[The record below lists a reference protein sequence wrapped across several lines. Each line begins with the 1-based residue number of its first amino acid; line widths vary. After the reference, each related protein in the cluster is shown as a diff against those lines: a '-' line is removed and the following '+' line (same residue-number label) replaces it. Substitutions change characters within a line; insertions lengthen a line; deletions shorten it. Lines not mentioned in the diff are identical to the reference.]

1 MAITTGFR
9 FRAGKCTIGQFIFRP
24 SPEPHVTI
32 LPGVTDHSPLQHEVG
47 QSSGSS
53 AGPPGKGTRATA
65 GSRRLRAYYEL
76 TKPGIAGFVMVT
88 AGAAFVVASRGNASL
103 APVLH
108 TLLGTLLATAGAL
121 ALNQYLEREVDAIM
135 KRTRGRPVPSGR
147 LQPAE
152 ALAFGAFLVVAGVGH
167 LWFWIGWMPALLT
180 LLSAVVYLGVYT
192 PLKSR
197 SYMATLA
204 GAFPGSAP
212 ALIGWSAATGD
223 LGVPALVLFGTMFIW
238 QLPHVVALAWLLK
251 EDYALAGFHLIPS
264 NLPDGGD
271 AWTGRQL
278 VLYSVVLIPMS
289 LALTPLGFT
298 GWIYFAGA
306 LILGG
311 IMLWWSAAAL
321 MDMTRNRVRK
331 VFFGSL
337 AYHPLLLTVM
347 LLDIQR

>member
-1 MAITTGFR
+1 M
-9 FRAGKCTIGQFIFRP
+9 P
-24 SPEPHVTI
+24 
-32 LPGVTDHSPLQHEVG
+32 PGATDHPPLPTEVD
-47 QSSGSS
+47 
-53 AGPPGKGTRATA
+53 A
-65 GSRRLRAYYEL
+65 GSRSSARTSGEGSPSGATRGRLRAYYEL

-88 AGAAFVVASRGNASL
+88 AGAAFVVASGGDAAFL
-103 APVLH
+103 PVLH

-121 ALNQYLEREVDAIM
+121 ALNQYVERDVDAIM

-147 LQPAE
+147 LRPVE
-152 ALAFGAFLVVAGVGH
+152 ALVFGLFLVAAGVGH
-167 LWFWIGWMPALLT
+167 LWFWIGWLPAVLT
-180 LLSAVVYLGVYT
+180 LLSAVVYIGVYT

-197 SYMATLA
+197 SYTATLA

-223 LGVPALVLFGTMFIW
+223 LSLPAMVLFGTMFVW

-264 NLPDGGD
+264 DLPDGGD

-278 VLYSVVLIPMS
+278 VLYSAVLLPMS
-289 LALTPLGFT
+289 LALTPLGIT

-311 IMLWWSAAAL
+311 VMLWWSVVTL
-321 MDMTRNRVRK
+321 FEMTRPRVRR

-337 AYHPLLLTVM
+337 LYHPLLLTVM
-347 LLDIQR
+347 LLDIVR

>member
-1 MAITTGFR
+1 MPPGATHPPTAATEGDASAR
-9 FRAGKCTIGQFIFRP
+9 S
-24 SPEPHVTI
+24 SPRGLRKE
-32 LPGVTDHSPLQHEVG
+32 S
-47 QSSGSS
+47 SSG
-53 AGPPGKGTRATA
+53 AARL
-65 GSRRLRAYYEL
+65 RLRAYYEL

-88 AGAAFVVASRGNASL
+88 AGAAYVVASRGDA
-103 APVLH
+103 AFVAVLH

-121 ALNQYLEREVDAIM
+121 ALNQYVERDVDAIM

-147 LQPAE
+147 LRPVE
-152 ALAFGAFLVVAGVGH
+152 ALAFGVFLVAAGVGH
-167 LWFWIGWMPALLT
+167 LWFWIGWMPAVLT
-180 LLSAVVYLGVYT
+180 LLSAVVYIGVYT

-197 SYMATLA
+197 SYTATLA

-223 LGVPALVLFGTMFIW
+223 LSLPAMVLFGTMFVW

-251 EDYALAGFHLIPS
+251 DDYALAGFHLIPS

-278 VLYSVVLIPMS
+278 VLYSAVLLPMS
-289 LALTPLGFT
+289 LALTPLGIT

-306 LILGG
+306 LLLGG
-311 IMLWWSAAAL
+311 IMLWWSVVTL
-321 MDMTRNRVRK
+321 FGMTRDRVRR

-337 AYHPLLLTVM
+337 VYHPLLLTVM
-347 LLDIQR
+347 LLDIVR

>member
-1 MAITTGFR
+1 V
-9 FRAGKCTIGQFIFRP
+9 
-24 SPEPHVTI
+24 SL
-32 LPGVTDHSPLQHEVG
+32 LPGVTNHSPLQRAMG
-47 QSSGSS
+47 PSSGS
-53 AGPPGKGTRATA
+53 AGDPAQGEVRGPVTSGRI
-65 GSRRLRAYYEL
+65 RAYYEL

-88 AGAAFVVASRGNASL
+88 AGAAYVVASRGNASFI
-103 APVLH
+103 PVLH
-108 TLLGTLLATAGAL
+108 TVLGTLLATAGAL
-121 ALNQYLEREVDAIM
+121 ALNQYFEREVDAIM

-147 LQPAE
+147 LQPLE
-152 ALAFGAFLVVAGVGH
+152 ALVFGLFLVVAGVGH

-197 SYMATLA
+197 SYTATLA

-223 LGVPALVLFGTMFIW
+223 LGIPALVLFGTMFIW

-251 EDYALAGFHLIPS
+251 EDYALAGFHLIPL

-271 AWTGRQL
+271 AWTGRHL
-278 VLYSVVLIPMS
+278 VLYSVLLIPMS
-289 LALTPLGFT
+289 LILTPLGFT

-311 IMLWWSAAAL
+311 IMLWWSVAAL
-321 MDMTRNRVRK
+321 LDMTRHRVRR

-337 AYHPLLLTVM
+337 VYHPLLLTVM
-347 LLDIQR
+347 LLDINR

>member
-1 MAITTGFR
+1 MPPGATHPPTAATEGDASAR
-9 FRAGKCTIGQFIFRP
+9 S
-24 SPEPHVTI
+24 SPRGLRKE
-32 LPGVTDHSPLQHEVG
+32 S
-47 QSSGSS
+47 SSG
-53 AGPPGKGTRATA
+53 AARL
-65 GSRRLRAYYEL
+65 RLRAYYEL

-88 AGAAFVVASRGNASL
+88 AGAAYVVASRGDA
-103 APVLH
+103 AFVAVLH

-121 ALNQYLEREVDAIM
+121 ALNQYVERDVDAIM

-147 LQPAE
+147 LRPVE
-152 ALAFGAFLVVAGVGH
+152 ALAFGVFLVAAGVGH
-167 LWFWIGWMPALLT
+167 LWFWIGWMPAVLT
-180 LLSAVVYLGVYT
+180 LLSAVVYIGVYT

-197 SYMATLA
+197 SYTATLA

-223 LGVPALVLFGTMFIW
+223 LSLPAMVLFGTMFVW

-251 EDYALAGFHLIPS
+251 DDYALAGFHLIPS

-278 VLYSVVLIPMS
+278 VLYSAVLLPMS
-289 LALTPLGFT
+289 LALTPLGIT

-306 LILGG
+306 LVLGG
-311 IMLWWSAAAL
+311 IMLWWSVVTL
-321 MDMTRNRVRK
+321 FGMTRDRVRR

-337 AYHPLLLTVM
+337 VYHPLLLTVM
-347 LLDIQR
+347 LLDIVR